1 MNLRVNTNI
10 LPMAQPRVMYSVDS
24 ELFFLHT
31 ATMYLSPGEVE
42 VEEDEY
48 GHQNMSG
55 TLQRVATDTMCYPI
69 DEEGIAREECQCFED
84 CIHVGRA
91 GDTVSW
97 FYSSILECLKTDTT
111 ESFPFTY
118 EWAKKRL
125 QEYGIQVKEERR
137 ERLCLY
143 IYLKSRDSE
152 THYKFEAYCYQG
164 VSNIPFMKGF
174 RKEEYSVEALAKAI
188 VETLKGFFKVY
199 PLPDEVALSVP
210 GVMPGEEE
218 NERVKQLVAGSPDV
232 PCKVV

>member
-1 MNLRVNTNI
+1 MLLHVNTNI

-48 GHQNMSG
+48 GHRNMSD
-55 TLQRVATDTMCYPI
+55 TLQKVATDTVFYPI
-69 DEEGIAREECQCFED
+69 DEEGIVRDECRCFED
-84 CIHVGRA
+84 TIPVGRA

-97 FYSSILECLKTDTT
+97 FHPAILECLKSDTT

-137 ERLCLY
+137 ERLRLY
-143 IYLKSRDSE
+143 IYLKSRDSD

-164 VSNIPFMKGF
+164 ESDIPFWKGF

-188 VETLKGFFKVY
+188 VDTLKGFFKVY
-199 PLPDEVALSVP
+199 PLPEEVAL
-210 GVMPGEEE
+210 GVRSLLPGEEE